1 MSQAVQIIRQ
11 EHRNLFRVVSMLDAL
26 LRDGQEAPD
35 LGFVREVIDYIETF
49 TDRYHHPKEDLHLFA
64 TLRRRDPLA
73 DAMLEELEAE
83 HAGCPGALSGL
94 KETVGACERG
104 EPGAVAA
111 LRQRV
116 GTYLRFQIRHIQK
129 EEGIILPMAEKALAP
144 EDWAAIDAAFADN
157 RDPLFG
163 ADARADMR
171 RLYSRLVNEAP
182 APYGVGG

>member
-11 EHRNLFRVVSMLDAL
+11 EHRNLFRVVTMLDAM
-26 LRDGQEAPD
+26 LRDGREAPD
-35 LGFVREVIDYIETF
+35 LPFVRAVLDYIETF
-49 TDRYHHPKEDLHLFA
+49 TDRFHHPKEDLHLFA

-83 HAGCPGALSGL
+83 HAGCPGALSRL
-94 KETVGACERG
+94 KDTVGACERG
-104 EPGAVAA
+104 EAGAADLLRERVA
-111 LRQRV
+111 Q
-116 GTYLRFQIRHIQK
+116 YLRFQIRHMQK
-129 EEGIILPMAEKALAP
+129 EEGVILPMAEKSLTPA
-144 EDWAAIDAAFADN
+144 DWAAIDAAFADN

-163 ADARADMR
+163 AEARADMR